1 MPLTPTP
8 GADAA
13 LAGMSLV
20 PGTGLASDIEEYENQ
35 TRDYLANGPTY
46 WKPGVKLP
54 PSRIG
59 DGKIPIANG
68 GTSADTPAGART
80 NLGITAAN
88 TKSGPTGA
96 SNVQADLDFLSNNK
110 ASNDALNAAV
120 AGKANQADLDYVQ
133 AGNMKPDVYNRS
145 LTGTRRALWVQD
157 NGVIGYAAST
167 ERYKKNIRPHEVTD
181 EQIAMLT
188 LVSYQWRAAV
198 AEDNRREVGLIA
210 ERLVDAGLEWVVFFN
225 EEGTPE
231 GINYEMIGVALLP
244 AVQRLLTRVAAL
256 EARA

>member
-8 GADAA
+8 GTDAA
-13 LAGMSLV
+13 LANMPLV
-20 PGTGLASDIEEYENQ
+20 PGTGLRSDLDEYINQ
-35 TRDYLANGPTY
+35 TRDFIAGGPAN
-46 WKPGVKLP
+46 WKPGVTLP
-54 PSRIG
+54 ASKIG
-59 DGKIPIANG
+59 SGSVPVANG
-68 GTSADTPAGART
+68 GTGATTAATART
-80 NLGITAAN
+80 NLDITAGN

-96 SNVQADLDFLSNNK
+96 SNVQADLDFLSANK
-110 ASNDALNAAV
+110 ASTGDVAA
-120 AGKANQADLDYVQ
+120 KANQADLDYVQ

-145 LTGTRRALWVQD
+145 ITGTRRALWVQD
-157 NGVIGYAAST
+157 NGLIGYAAST
-167 ERYKKNIRPHEVTD
+167 ERYKKFIRPHEVTD

-198 AEDNRREVGLIA
+198 AEDDRREVGLIA

-256 EARA
+256 EARE

>member
-8 GADAA
+8 GTDAA
-13 LAGMSLV
+13 LANMPLV

-35 TRDYLANGPTY
+35 TRDFLANGPAY

-68 GTSADTPAGART
+68 GTNADTPAGART

-96 SNVQADLDFLSNNK
+96 SNVQADLDFLSANK
-110 ASNDALNAAV
+110 ASAGDVAA
-120 AGKANQADLDYVQ
+120 KANQVDLDYVQ

-145 LTGTRRALWVQD
+145 LTGTRRALWVQE
-157 NGVIGYAAST
+157 NGLIGYAAST
-167 ERYKKNIRPHEVTD
+167 ERYKKYIRPHEVTD

-198 AEDNRREVGLIA
+198 AEDDRREVGLIA

-244 AVQRLLTRVAAL
+244 ALQRLLIRVAAL
-256 EARA
+256 EAD